1 MGWLGWA
8 GLGLGWGGLGWA
20 GLGSVALGWAKVGR
34 AGLGWAGLGWAQLG
48 SAGLGWAGLGW
59 AGLGWA
65 GLGWAVLGWSQKT
78 RPRGLP
84 SKTAKRSGTAAPNE
98 PKTDQNRC
106 RLGAENATSES
117 SKQKQAMNLN
127 RTKRLNLIRKSCWQ
141 SFGKAHAKAG
151 AARLRWVWAGLGW
164 AGGWVELGLGRAVA
178 WAGLSQGGLGSV
190 ELKWAGVS

>member
-1 MGWLGWA
+1 MGWLSWA
-8 GLGLGWGGLGWA
+8 GLGWGGLGRA
-20 GLGSVALGWAKVGR
+20 GLGWVALGWAKVGR
-34 AGLGWAGLGWAQLG
+34 AGLGWAGLT
-48 SAGLGWAGLGW
+48 GLGWAGLGW

-65 GLGWAVLGWSQKT
+65 GLRWAGRKNEAPS
-78 RPRGLP
+78 LP
-84 SKTAKRSGTAAPNE
+84 FKTAKRSGTAAPNE

>member
-8 GLGLGWGGLGWA
+8 GLGWGGLGRA
-20 GLGSVALGWAKVGR
+20 GLGWVALGWAKVG
-34 AGLGWAGLGWAQLG
+34 W
-48 SAGLGWAGLGW
+48 
-59 AGLGWA
+59 
-65 GLGWAVLGWSQKT
+65 
-78 RPRGLP
+78 
-84 SKTAKRSGTAAPNE
+84 
-98 PKTDQNRC
+98 DQNRC